1 MHPRQDG
8 QNPRRTLRFAKVHL
22 ADPRRFPLSAMDL
35 VLDGVHVKQRLTGGE
50 TVFSVLAHA
59 ASSGGALSK

>member
-1 MHPRQDG
+1 
-8 QNPRRTLRFAKVHL
+8 
-22 ADPRRFPLSAMDL
+22 MDL
-35 VLDGVHVKQRLTGGE
+35 VLDGVHVKQCLTGGE